1 MLTFNAMLRHEGID
15 PKSVRLV
22 RHQDNNR
29 SSANSTPYNLWRARD
44 GRLETY
50 QRIQTRKP
58 FKIGELLASFVVT
71 PPPSKDTLFVG
82 LYHVDGV
89 GPAPH
94 GTIDPVR
101 QADREGA
108 NFYDIRHDDRLS
120 QYAGLLVIDWGKGF
134 IQWAQ
139 SAAKSDK
146 TILEIRKETRE
157 DPFPGF
163 TQFYWDVDQITA
175 VPLRWQEVLRSVK
188 GVYLLTCKE
197 TGKQYVGSA
206 KGEDSLWGRFIDYA
220 ATGHGGNVE
229 LKRREAKGYQVTV
242 LEVVNSDTGIE
253 RTEEAWKKKLMT
265 RQFGLNRN

>member
-1 MLTFNAMLRHEGID
+1 MLTFNTILRNEGID

-29 SSANSTPYNLWRARD
+29 SSANSTPYNLWRAGD

-58 FKIGELLASFVVT
+58 FKVGEFLASFVVT
-71 PPPSKDTLFVG
+71 PSKDTLFVG
-82 LYHVDGV
+82 LYHVDGI
-89 GPAPH
+89 GAAPH

-120 QYAGLLVIDWGKGF
+120 DYVGHLVIDWGKGY

-139 SAAKSDK
+139 RAAKSDK
-146 TILEIRKETRE
+146 MVLEIRKETRE
-157 DPFPGF
+157 EPFPGF
-163 TQFYWDVDQITA
+163 TQFYWDIDQIAA

-188 GVYLLTCKE
+188 GVYLLICKE
-197 TGKQYVGSA
+197 TGKQYIGSA
-206 KGEDSLWGRFIDYA
+206 KGEENFWGRFLDHA
-220 ATGHGGNVE
+220 KKGHGDSVE
-229 LKRREAKGYQVTV
+229 LKRLGSKKLQVTV
-242 LEVVNSDTGIE
+242 LEVVHSDTGIE

-265 RQFGLNRN
+265 RQFGLNKN